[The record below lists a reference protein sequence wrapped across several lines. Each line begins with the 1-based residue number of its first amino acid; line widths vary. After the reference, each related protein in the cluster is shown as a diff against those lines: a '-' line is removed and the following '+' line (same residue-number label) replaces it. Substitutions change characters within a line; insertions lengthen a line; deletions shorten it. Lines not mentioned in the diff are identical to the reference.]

1 MAAAD
6 QPVCPRHGRPAVASR
21 VRLNPDGTQEVEYLC
36 EIDLAEEQM
45 SSRFGGRGSS
55 LFDDFFSDFFGDG
68 QSSGGAGAR
77 RPAAAQRQVERVDV
91 TQFFSDATREL
102 LQRAAQT
109 AVEWGSLDLDSEHLL
124 HAALQDDVVRHVLR
138 QIDADAEAIA
148 AEIEEGADK
157 AQRTDVSPS
166 LAPDAKA
173 ALLAAYE
180 ESRELGSSYVGPEHV
195 LLALARDDESEA
207 GQLLQ
212 RFGVSHTKLRGAV
225 IRGVE
230 AGGGTR
236 ETSKTPTLDQY
247 GRDLTQMAREG
258 KLDPVIGRADEIEQ
272 TIEILSRRT
281 KNNPALIGDP
291 GVGKTAIVEGI
302 AQRIVNDE
310 VPETLTDRRV
320 VQLDLAGMVAG
331 SKYRGEFEE
340 RLKKVIDEIV
350 ENEGNI
356 ILFVDELHTLVGA
369 GAAEGAMDAGNM
381 LKPALAR
388 GEMHVI
394 GATTL
399 DEYRKDVEG
408 DPALER
414 RFQPV
419 FVREPTVDETIEILH
434 GLKDRYEAF
443 HRVRI
448 SNEAIVAAAELSDR
462 YIRDRFLPDKAIDLI
477 DQASARVRLRNRT
490 KDDDTRNL
498 EEDLRRLARERDQ
511 ATTAEDYDRAGQLT
525 DQMESRRGELDDRQK
540 RRQRAPEVTA
550 DDIAV
555 VVSRATGIPISQL
568 TTEERQRLL
577 DLEQQ
582 LHGRIVGQEEAVKAV
597 AEAVRRSRAG
607 LGDPRKPIGSFLF
620 LGPTGVGK
628 TELARTLA
636 DALFGS
642 EDLMVRFDMSEFQER
657 HTVSRLVGAP
667 PGYVGYEEAGQ
678 LTEQVRRRPYSVLLF
693 DEIEKAHPD
702 VFNILLQIL
711 DDGRLTDAQGRTVDF
726 KNTVVIMT
734 SNLGAD
740 RIQQQARTNEP
751 FEQLKNDLMQ
761 ILRQSF
767 RPEFINRID
776 EIIVFRAL
784 TEEQL
789 VDITHL
795 LLDRLER
802 RLRAQHIELEFTQE
816 AVRLLAREGYDP
828 EFGARPLARTI
839 QRLVE
844 NELSRMVLSGE
855 VEPGDKVQVEADGGE
870 LKFDVERGA
879 ASQEVTAWSKES
891 EAAQTPEPATAR

>member
-1 MAAAD
+1 MAAAN
-6 QPVCPRHGRPAVASR
+6 QPVCQRHGRPAVASR
-21 VRLNPDGTQEVEYLC
+21 VRLRPDGTQEVEYLC

-45 SSRFGGRGSS
+45 SRRFGGGS

-68 QSSGGAGAR
+68 PSAGAQP
-77 RPAAAQRQVERVDV
+77 RPAAPQRQVESVDI

-109 AVEWGSLDLDSEHLL
+109 AVEWGSLDLDSDHLL
-124 HAALQDDVVRHVLR
+124 YAALQDDVVRHVLR
-138 QIDADAEAIA
+138 EIDADPEAIA
-148 AEIEEGADK
+148 EEIEDEAEKGK
-157 AQRTDVSPS
+157 RTDVSPS
-166 LAPDAKA
+166 LTPDAKA
-173 ALLAAYE
+173 ALLAAYD
-180 ESRELGSSYVGPEHV
+180 ESRELGDSYVGPEHV
-195 LLALARDDESEA
+195 LLAVARDEESQA
-207 GQLLQ
+207 GRLLQ
-212 RFGVSHTKLRGAV
+212 QFGISHTRLRGAV

-230 AGGGTR
+230 AGGTR
-236 ETSKTPTLDQY
+236 ESSKTPTLDQY
-247 GRDLTQMAREG
+247 GRDLTALAREG

-340 RLKKVIDEIV
+340 RLKKVIDEIT
-350 ENEGNI
+350 ENEGQT

-388 GEMHVI
+388 GELHVI

-419 FVREPTVDETIEILH
+419 LVREPTVDETIEILH

-448 SNEAIVAAAELSDR
+448 SDEAIVAAAELSDR
-462 YIRDRFLPDKAIDLI
+462 YVRDRFLPDKAIDLI
-477 DQASARVRLRNRT
+477 DQASARVRLRMRT
-490 KDDDTRNL
+490 KDDDTRSL

-511 ATTAEDYDRAGQLT
+511 ATAAEDYDRAGQIK
-525 DQMESRRGELDDRQK
+525 DQIDTRRTELDDRQTK
-540 RRQRAPEVTA
+540 RQRAPEVTA
-550 DDIAV
+550 EDIAE
-555 VVSRATGIPISQL
+555 VVSRATGIPVSQL
-568 TTEERQRLL
+568 TTEERKRLL
-577 DLEQQ
+577 ELEQQ
-582 LHGRIVGQEEAVKAV
+582 LHGRIVGQDEAVKAV

-642 EDLMVRFDMSEFQER
+642 ENLMVRFDMSEFQER

-740 RIQQQARTNEP
+740 RIQEHARTNEP
-751 FEQLKNDLMQ
+751 FDQLNDDLME
-761 ILRQSF
+761 ILRRSF

-789 VDITHL
+789 VEITKL
-795 LLDRLER
+795 LLDRLDR
-802 RLRAQHIELEFTQE
+802 RLRAQHIEVEFVE
-816 AVRLLAREGYDP
+816 PAVRLLAREGYDP
-828 EFGARPLARTI
+828 EFGARPLTRTI

-844 NELSRMVLSGE
+844 NELSRMLLSGE
-855 VEPGDKVQVEADGGE
+855 VEPGDKVLVEADGEE
-870 LKFDVERGA
+870 LKFDVEKAG
-879 ASQEVTAWSKES
+879 ASQEVTAWSE
-891 EAAQTPEPATAR
+891 EPEVERMAEHATTT

>member
-1 MAAAD
+1 LEIVMAAE
-6 QPVCPRHGRPAVASR
+6 QHLCQRHGRPAVASR
-21 VRLNPDGTQEVEYLC
+21 VRLRPDGTQEVEYLC
-36 EIDLAEEQM
+36 EIDLAEERM
-45 SSRFGGRGSS
+45 GRLGGRGS
-55 LFDDFFSDFFGDG
+55 LFDEFFSDFFDR
-68 QSSGGAGAR
+68 GAEAGSAT
-77 RPAAAQRQVERVDV
+77 PAQERQVERVDV
-91 TQFFSDATREL
+91 TQFFSDATRQL

-109 AVEWGSLDLDSEHLL
+109 ALEWGSLDLDSDHLL
-124 HAALQDDVVRHVLR
+124 YAALQDDVVRHVLS
-138 QIDADAEAIA
+138 QVDADPEAIMA
-148 AEIEEGADK
+148 QIEEEAEK
-157 AQRTDVSPS
+157 AERTDVAPS
-166 LAPDAKA
+166 LSPDAKA
-173 ALLAAYE
+173 ALLAAYQ
-180 ESRELGSSYVGPEHV
+180 ESRELDSSYVGPEHV
-195 LLALARDDESEA
+195 LLALARDEESAA
-207 GQLLQ
+207 GELMQ
-212 RFGVSHTKLRGAV
+212 RFGLSHTKLRGAV

-230 AGGGTR
+230 GGAAR
-236 ETSKTPTLDQY
+236 EASNTPTLDQF
-247 GRDLTQMAREG
+247 GRDLSQDAREG

-310 VPETLTDRRV
+310 VPETLADRRV

-340 RLKKVIDEIV
+340 RLKKVIDEIT
-350 ENEGNI
+350 ENEGSI

-388 GEMHVI
+388 GELHVI

-399 DEYRKDVEG
+399 DEYLKDVEG

-419 FVREPTVDETIEILH
+419 LVREPTVDETIEILH

-448 SNEAIVAAAELSDR
+448 SDEAILAAAELSDR

-477 DQASARVRLRNRT
+477 DQAGARVRLRTKT
-490 KDDDTRNL
+490 KDDETRSL

-511 ATTAEDYDRAGQLT
+511 ATTAEDYDRAGSLRDELDSRQGEL
-525 DQMESRRGELDDRQK
+525 EERRRG
-540 RRQRAPEVTA
+540 RQRAPEVTA
-550 DDIAV
+550 EDIAEI
-555 VVSRATGIPISQL
+555 VSRATGIPVSQL
-568 TTEERQRLL
+568 TAEERERLL
-577 DLEQQ
+577 RLEQQ
-582 LHGRIVGQEEAVKAV
+582 LHERIVGQDEAVSAV
-597 AEAVRRSRAG
+597 AEAIRRSRAG
-607 LGDPRKPIGSFLF
+607 LGDPNRPVGSFLF

-628 TELARTLA
+628 TELARALA
-636 DALFGS
+636 EVLFGEES
-642 EDLMVRFDMSEFQER
+642 LMVRFDMSEFQER

-726 KNTVVIMT
+726 KHAVVIMT

-740 RIQQQARTNEP
+740 RIQQFARQGGD
-751 FEQLKNDLMQ
+751 FEGLKEDLMQ
-761 ILRQSF
+761 VLRQSF

-784 TEEQL
+784 DDRQL
-789 VDITHL
+789 AEITRL
-795 LLDRLER
+795 LLDKLAR
-802 RLRAQHIELEFTQE
+802 RLRAQHIEVEFTDA
-816 AVRLLAREGYDP
+816 AVELLAHEGFDP
-828 EFGARPLARTI
+828 EFGARPLRRTI

-844 NELSRMVLSGE
+844 NELSRMVLSGTVNE
-855 VEPGDKVQVEADGGE
+855 GDRITVDAADGE
-870 LKFDVERGA
+870 LSFDVDFGA
-879 ASQEVTAWSKES
+879 VE
-891 EAAQTPEPATAR
+891 EAEAREPAAATGR

>member
-1 MAAAD
+1 MAAE
-6 QPVCPRHGRPAVASR
+6 QHLCGRHGRPAVASR
-21 VRLNPDGTQEVEYLC
+21 VRVRPDGTQEVEYLC
-36 EIDLAEEQM
+36 DIDLAEERM
-45 SSRFGGRGSS
+45 GRLGGGRS
-55 LFDDFFSDFFGDG
+55 LFDDFFSDFFGE
-68 QSSGGAGAR
+68 GGGPGAQR
-77 RPAAAQRQVERVDV
+77 RAAPERQVERVDV

-109 AVEWGSLDLDSEHLL
+109 ALEWGSLDLDSDHLL
-124 HAALQDDVVRHVLR
+124 YAALGDDVVRHVLR
-138 QIDADAEAIA
+138 QVDADPEAIA
-148 AEIEEGADK
+148 AQVEEEAER
-157 AQRTDVSPS
+157 AQRTDVAPS
-166 LAPDAKA
+166 LSPDAKA

-180 ESRELGSSYVGPEHV
+180 ESRELDSSYVGPEHV
-195 LLALARDDESEA
+195 LLALARDEESQA

-212 RFGVSHTKLRGAV
+212 RFGLTHTKLRGAV

-230 AGGGTR
+230 GGAAR
-236 ETSKTPTLDQY
+236 ETSATPSLDQF
-247 GRDLTQMAREG
+247 GRDLTQDAREG

-340 RLKKVIDEIV
+340 RLKKVIDEIT

-388 GEMHVI
+388 GELHVI

-419 FVREPTVDETIEILH
+419 LVREPTVDETIQILH

-448 SNEAIVAAAELSDR
+448 SDEAIVAAAELSDR

-477 DQASARVRLRNRT
+477 DQAGARVRLRTKT
-490 KDDDTRNL
+490 KDDKTRNL

-511 ATTAEDYDRAGQLT
+511 ATTAEDYDRAGSLRDEMDNRQ
-525 DQMESRRGELDDRQK
+525 GELDERRQG
-540 RRQRAPEVTA
+540 RQRAPEVTA
-550 DDIAV
+550 EDIAEI
-555 VVSRATGIPISQL
+555 VSRATGIPISQL
-568 TTEERQRLL
+568 TAEERERLL
-577 DLEQQ
+577 RLEQQ
-582 LHGRIVGQEEAVKAV
+582 LHERIVGQEEAVDAV
-597 AEAVRRSRAG
+597 AEAIRRSRAG
-607 LGDPRKPIGSFLF
+607 LGDPNRPVGSFLF

-628 TELARTLA
+628 TELARALA
-636 DALFGS
+636 EVMFGDES
-642 EDLMVRFDMSEFQER
+642 LMLRFDMSEFQER

-726 KNTVVIMT
+726 KHAVVIMT

-740 RIQQQARTNEP
+740 RIQQFARQGGD
-751 FEQLKNDLMQ
+751 FEQLKEELMQ
-761 ILRQSF
+761 VLRQSF

-784 TEEQL
+784 DDQQL
-789 VDITHL
+789 AEITRL
-795 LLDRLER
+795 LLDKLAR
-802 RLRAQHIELEFTQE
+802 RLRAQRIEVEFTE
-816 AVRLLAREGYDP
+816 GAVELLARAGFDP
-828 EFGARPLARTI
+828 EFGARPLRRTI

-844 NELSRMVLSGE
+844 NELSRMVLSGTVNEGDRVRVEPADGELRFE
-855 VEPGDKVQVEADGGE
+855 VEY
-870 LKFDVERGA
+870 GA
-879 ASQEVTAWSKES
+879 AEET
-891 EAAQTPEPATAR
+891 EAREPAGAAGNR